1 MKRLRQKIINDFID
15 TLNER
20 EQEYM
25 LKKLKVK
32 IEEREFGKDF
42 DFTINGKK
50 YYIA

>member
-1 MKRLRQKIINDFID
+1 MERLRQKIINNFIA

-25 LKKLKVK
+25 LKKLKIKVEK
-32 IEEREFGKDF
+32 REFGDNL